1 MLSLFCCLVLILS
14 CNSLDVVNNLYA
26 PPRPPVIKQQ
36 LFGVTFLSIFLAF
49 TPPSLADGQTK
60 TFKLP
65 PIDQSNPSR
74 CVVKGSAMGQSN
86 AARDSLFDLR
96 ECDLTNL
103 SAPDLDLSG
112 VILTKT
118 KLANANFKGA
128 QFSKGYLHDSDFT
141 RADFTNAVVDRASF
155 TGSDLT
161 QASFNNAVLTG
172 TGFVDA
178 NVEGADFSD
187 SYIGDFDI
195 KNLCK
200 NPTLK
205 GINEKSGVETRVS
218 AGC

>member
-1 MLSLFCCLVLILS
+1 
-14 CNSLDVVNNLYA
+14 
-26 PPRPPVIKQQ
+26 
-36 LFGVTFLSIFLAF
+36 
-49 TPPSLADGQTK
+49 
-60 TFKLP
+60 
-65 PIDQSNPSR
+65 
-74 CVVKGSAMGQSN
+74 
-86 AARDSLFDLR
+86 
-96 ECDLTNL
+96 
-103 SAPDLDLSG
+103 LDLSG